1 MYRKKNDDGSD
12 RQEIISAHCSVG
24 DSLVLKHDVDNQFD
38 ECAIAVYHENTNLQI
53 GYLSHYRA
61 REIFAPIEEGLATV
75 THITGGTGNNPM
87 QGVNNKIINTLPD
100 KRTQETIFDYDDGG
114 DENSGCAE
122 VLGLVVIGI
131 VILVIWL
138 LFSN

>member
-1 MYRKKNDDGSD
+1 MAIIFTKIAGVSKKNDDGSD

-61 REIFAPIEEGLATV
+61 RELFAPIEEGLATG
-75 THITGGTGNNPM
+75 TTITDITGGTGSNPM
-87 QGVNNKIINTLPD
+87 QGVNIKIINTLPD
-100 KRTQETIFDYDDGG
+100 KRTQETIFDDD
-114 DENSGCAE
+114 E
-122 VLGLVVIGI
+122 
-131 VILVIWL
+131 W
-138 LFSN
+138 